1 MIDIHTHILYDV
13 DDGSNHLQE
22 SIELLEKATE
32 NNITDI
38 ILTPHYI
45 QNTKFNVNNKEKQKR
60 LTQLKKELKKQNIQ
74 INLYLGNEIYIHE
87 NIMETLNKEAMTLN
101 NSRYI
106 LIELPKNGNYPFL
119 NEVLYTLKNHNLIP
133 IIAHPERYTGYYKN
147 YDFFNDLIKNGCLLQ
162 GNIGSLYG
170 LYGRKSKKMLKEL
183 LKRNMIHFLGSDI
196 HHNKNNFYQKKL
208 NHKLN
213 RLLKS
218 RILVEDILFNNA
230 KKVLENKPWSE

>member
-22 SIELLEKATE
+22 SIDLLEKATE

-87 NIMETLNKEAMTLN
+87 NIIETLNKEAMTLN

-119 NEVLYTLKNHNLIP
+119 NEVLYTLKNHNLIL
-133 IIAHPERYTGYYKN
+133 HEDHDHT
-147 YDFFNDLIKNGCLLQ
+147 L
-162 GNIGSLYG
+162 
-170 LYGRKSKKMLKEL
+170 
-183 LKRNMIHFLGSDI
+183 I
-196 HHNKNNFYQKKL
+196 HHSDY
-208 NHKLN
+208 
-213 RLLKS
+213 
-218 RILVEDILFNNA
+218 
-230 KKVLENKPWSE
+230 P